1 MKYDSWVASDKKFL
15 NSDLLIPT
23 IASLLLQSKFNPWAV
38 SQKNGYFAP
47 AGNQNVMKIFSNI
60 RVSTF

>member
-1 MKYDSWVASDKKFL
+1 MKYDSWVARDKTFL

-23 IASLLLQSKFNPWAV
+23 ITSHYYKANLIHELYPK
-38 SQKNGYFAP
+38 KNGYLAP